1 MKKLHLVRYGCII
14 RTLIPSD
21 MNIKRCVVWNTALIG
36 RTSLTITSDSVLPY
50 SIHDISTIDKE
61 TIEKMFNEL
70 EESLLSLSLLRCT
83 KYSIRFTVIHD
94 RKDSV
99 IAEVCNVL
107 TAESRLALFHQ
118 NEDTYKI
125 KLQRKIF
132 EFLIGCSVYSKTIL

>member
-1 MKKLHLVRYGCII
+1 MFRVRVKKLHLVRYGCII

-21 MNIKRCVVWNTALIG
+21 KNIMRYAVFGMELKG

-50 SIHDISTIDKE
+50 TIHDICNIDKE
-61 TIEKMFNEL
+61 TIEKVFNEL

-83 KYSIRFTVIHD
+83 NYSIRFTVIHD
-94 RKDSV
+94 RKNSLIV
-99 IAEVCNVL
+99 EVCNVL
-107 TAESRLALFHQ
+107 TAESRLMLFYQ

-132 EFLIGCSVYSKTIL
+132 EFLIGYSV

>member
-1 MKKLHLVRYGCII
+1 MLRVRVKKLHLVRYGCII

-21 MNIKRCVVWNTALIG
+21 VNIKRCVVWDTGLMG

-50 SIHDISTIDKE
+50 SIHDICTIDQE
-61 TIEKMFNEL
+61 TIEKVFNEL

-83 KYSIRFTVIHD
+83 KYSIRFTVIHG
-94 RKDSV
+94 RKDSMIV
-99 IAEVCNVL
+99 EVCNVL
-107 TAESRLALFHQ
+107 TAESRLVLFHQ

-132 EFLIGCSVYSKTIL
+132 EFLIGYSV

>member
-1 MKKLHLVRYGCII
+1 M
-14 RTLIPSD
+14 
-21 MNIKRCVVWNTALIG
+21 IG

-50 SIHDISTIDKE
+50 SLRDICTIDKE
-61 TIEKMFNEL
+61 TIEKVFNEL

-99 IAEVCNVL
+99 IVEVCNVL
-107 TAESRLALFHQ
+107 TAESRLVLFHQ

>member
-1 MKKLHLVRYGCII
+1 
-14 RTLIPSD
+14 
-21 MNIKRCVVWNTALIG
+21 MNIKRYVGWNTALIG

-50 SIHDISTIDKE
+50 SIHDICNIDQE
-61 TIEKMFNEL
+61 TIEKVFNEL

-99 IAEVCNVL
+99 IVEVCNVL
-107 TAESRLALFHQ
+107 TAESRLMLFHQ
-118 NEDTYKI
+118 SEDTYKI

>member
-1 MKKLHLVRYGCII
+1 M
-14 RTLIPSD
+14 
-21 MNIKRCVVWNTALIG
+21 IG

-50 SIHDISTIDKE
+50 SLRDICNIDRE
-61 TIEKMFNEL
+61 TIEKVFNEL

-99 IAEVCNVL
+99 IVEVCNVL
-107 TAESRLALFHQ
+107 TAESRLVLFHQ